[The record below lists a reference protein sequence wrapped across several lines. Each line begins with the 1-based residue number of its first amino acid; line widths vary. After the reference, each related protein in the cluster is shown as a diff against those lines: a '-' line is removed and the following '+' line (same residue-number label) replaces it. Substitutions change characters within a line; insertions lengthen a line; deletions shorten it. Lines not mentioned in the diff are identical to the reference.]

1 MPSSKSSC
9 KTSNTTDFD
18 NGQFELDLASRGRSR
33 SRSFCAE
40 DEEDSGGG
48 RRRGQSFC
56 SDSGQEE
63 DDDGQQDQMI
73 AKAANLSKVYM
84 KGSQPV
90 DPNNLPV
97 SKSGGR
103 KRQTKQQTGALSDK
117 ALNTLSE
124 GLKGKANLNKVTEEE
139 LEEMKMAR
147 EEAENLKKEK
157 QVKKPSAS
165 SRAFAFARKAKST
178 LMHRASG
185 NHRESLTSQSA
196 SIDDSDKS
204 SSVGCKS
211 ITLDTSA
218 PGEPRKRRKLKL
230 LLLGD
235 SGVGKS
241 SLLRIMSGDK
251 FSESMLATA
260 GVDFKIRNIQIE
272 DYDVALQVWDTA
284 GQERFHR
291 ITATYYKGADG
302 IILVY
307 DVNDRNG
314 FDNVGYWMNNIQQ
327 YANQLPAMLLVGNK
341 IDLPHRAV
349 SQDEGKATSDEY
361 SCRFLETSA
370 KTSMNVEDALMTV
383 ATDALFLSLNEGMGQ
398 KELLEKEKLYGRRG
412 LHKENCTIQ

>member
-1 MPSSKSSC
+1 M
-9 KTSNTTDFD
+9 
-18 NGQFELDLASRGRSR
+18 
-33 SRSFCAE
+33 
-40 DEEDSGGG
+40 
-48 RRRGQSFC
+48 
-56 SDSGQEE
+56 
-63 DDDGQQDQMI
+63 
-73 AKAANLSKVYM
+73 
-84 KGSQPV
+84 
-90 DPNNLPV
+90 
-97 SKSGGR
+97 
-103 KRQTKQQTGALSDK
+103 SDK

-124 GLKGKANLNKVTEEE
+124 GLKGKANLKVTEEE

-157 QVKKPSAS
+157 EVKKPSAS
-165 SRAFAFARKAKST
+165 KRAFAFASKAKST
-178 LMHRASG
+178 LMNRALGSRNSEGSSSISTTTSG
-185 NHRESLTSQSA
+185 S
-196 SIDDSDKS
+196 SISSDKS
-204 SSVGCKS
+204 SSLVAKS
-211 ITLDTSA
+211 ISIDASV
-218 PGEPRKRRKLKL
+218 PGQPRKRRKLKL

-260 GVDFKIRNIQIE
+260 GVDFKIRNIAIE

-349 SQDEGKATSDEY
+349 SEDEGKATSNEY

-383 ATDALFLSLNEGMGQ
+383 ATDALFLSLNEGMSQ